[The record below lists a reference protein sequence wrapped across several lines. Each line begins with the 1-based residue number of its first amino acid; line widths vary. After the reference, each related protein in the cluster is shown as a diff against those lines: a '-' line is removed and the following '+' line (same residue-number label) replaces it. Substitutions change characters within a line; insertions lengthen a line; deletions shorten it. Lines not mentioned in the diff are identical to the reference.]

1 MIPWETV
8 CRRCLCRAKENPNA
22 ESWCPVCHAE
32 VVAEMNENL
41 NQPAGCIGTQS
52 YAGEGRREWAV
63 VWSRRNKVRVRLI
76 TGAAD
81 LLPLYVEISR

>member
-1 MIPWETV
+1 MIDWKVV
-8 CRRCLCRAKENPNA
+8 CHRCLRRARSRPSA
-22 ESWCPVCHAE
+22 QSWCPVCHAE
-32 VVAEMNENL
+32 VVATMNENL
-41 NQPAGCIGTQS
+41 NQPAGCVGTPS
-52 YAGEGRREWAV
+52 YASDREWAV

>member
-1 MIPWETV
+1 MIAWETV
-8 CRRCLCRAKENPNA
+8 CHRCLSRARERG
-22 ESWCPVCHAE
+22 ESEAWCPVCHAE
-32 VVAEMNENL
+32 VVAEMNDNL
-41 NQPAGCIGTQS
+41 SQPAGCIGTPS
-52 YAGEGRREWAV
+52 YAREDRREWAV